1 MKAILFSLFCSLLL
15 TVTDS
20 QAQGTGTLEVQLS
33 KQVVRP
39 GDTLA
44 ITATYRQSDKKILPP
59 ATLEIIVQN
68 EQGARSRLR
77 WPVLN
82 GAVSGKLFLPD
93 SLPRGKYT
101 IAMALQPHFF
111 EVAGKINTPA
121 RTGIIS
127 AMLLTTKGE
136 WDTQEVPV
144 DPDGTFT
151 VGNWLFENNAIMA
164 FSATNK
170 NNQPLDIRINTR
182 LDSAYEPLAVAIREF
197 SFGTPSMA
205 VKIDS
210 LGNHTKPDVSTFF
223 NRGESLPAVVVTARS
238 KSLAEQYN
246 DEYAT
251 GLFKSMNEKI
261 FSVLDD
267 PNAISF
273 QSVLA
278 YLQGRVAGLQINQ
291 NFGGGRAIWRGSPVS
306 FFIDEFR
313 TDVQQVNTLNMADIA
328 IIKVFP
334 PPFFGASGGSG
345 GAIAIY
351 TRRGG
356 ESQLLPANRSVFKI
370 RGYTPLTTVLKMRD

>member
-1 MKAILFSLFCSLLL
+1 MKTILFSIFCSLVLA
-15 TVTDS
+15 VSDS
-20 QAQGTGTLEVQLS
+20 KAQGKGILEVQLN
-33 KQVVRP
+33 KQFFQPR
-39 GDTLA
+39 DTLA
-44 ITATYRQSDKKILPP
+44 ITATYRQAGKQVLPP

-82 GAVSGKLFLPD
+82 GTVSGKVVLPD
-93 SLPRGKYT
+93 SFHRGKYT
-101 IAMALQPHFF
+101 IAMALESRFF
-111 EVAGKINTPA
+111 EVAGKINNPA
-121 RTGIIS
+121 RTGTIS
-127 AMLLTTKGE
+127 AMLLTNKGE

-144 DPDGTFT
+144 GPDGTFT

-164 FSATNK
+164 FSSTNK

-182 LDSAYEPLAVAIREF
+182 LDSAYEPLAVAVREIYV
-197 SFGTPSMA
+197 GTPSIA
-205 VKIDS
+205 VKMDS
-210 LGNHTKPDVSTFF
+210 LGSRNRPDIAAFF
-223 NRGESLPAVVVTARS
+223 NQGESLPAVVVTAKS
-238 KSLAEQYN
+238 KSLAEQFN

-251 GLFKSMNEKI
+251 GLFKSMNERI

-267 PNAISF
+267 ATAMDY
-273 QSVLA
+273 QSVLT
-278 YLQGRVAGLQINQ
+278 YLQGRVAGLQISQ
-291 NFGGGRAIWRGSPVS
+291 NYSGGRAIWRGSPVS

-313 TDVQQVNTLNMADIA
+313 TDAQQVNTLSMSNVA

-345 GAIAIY
+345 GAIAVY

-370 RGYTPLTTVLKMRD
+370 RGYTPLTTVLELR

>member
-1 MKAILFSLFCSLLL
+1 MKAILFSLICSLLL
-15 TVTDS
+15 AASDS
-20 QAQGTGTLEVQLS
+20 RAQGAGTFDVQLN
-33 KQVVRP
+33 KHVVQP

-44 ITATYRQSDKKILPP
+44 ITATYRQADKKILPP
-59 ATLEIIVQN
+59 STLEIVVQN
-68 EQGARSRLR
+68 EQGSRSRLR
-77 WPVLN
+77 WPVLD
-82 GAVSGKLFLPD
+82 GTISGKLLLPD

-111 EVAGKINTPA
+111 EVGGKINAPA
-121 RTGIIS
+121 RTGIIN
-127 AMLLTTKGE
+127 AMLLTNKGE

-144 DPDGTFT
+144 GPDGTFT

-164 FSATNK
+164 FSGTNK
-170 NNQPLDIRINTR
+170 NAQPLDIRINTR
-182 LDSAYEPLAVAIREF
+182 LDSAYEPLAVAIREIY
-197 SFGTPSMA
+197 FGAPAIA

-210 LGNHTKPDVSTFF
+210 LGSRTKPDVSAFF
-223 NRGESLPAVVVTARS
+223 NRGELLPAVVVTAKT
-238 KSLAEQYN
+238 KSLAEQFN
-246 DEYAT
+246 DQYAN
-251 GLFKSMNEKI
+251 GLFKSMNERV

-267 PNAISF
+267 PTANSYL
-273 QSVLA
+273 SVLQ
-278 YLQGRVAGLQINQ
+278 YLQGRVAGLQISQ

-313 TDVQQVNTLNMADIA
+313 TDAQQVNALSMANIA

-334 PPFFGASGGSG
+334 PPFLGASGGSG

-370 RGYTPLTTVLKMRD
+370 RGYTPLTTVLNMQE